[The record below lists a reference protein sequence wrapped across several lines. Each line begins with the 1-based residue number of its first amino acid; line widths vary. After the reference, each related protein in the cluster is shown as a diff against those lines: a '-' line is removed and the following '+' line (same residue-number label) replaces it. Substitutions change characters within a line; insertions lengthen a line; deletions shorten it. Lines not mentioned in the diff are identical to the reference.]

1 MKKSQ
6 VKKLSTE
13 ELVEKTRTLSAERWR
28 AIYAGKPKDGNRMF
42 DLLVAIR
49 RELRARG
56 MEAQRPLLALLDD
69 PDPGTRCWAAV
80 SVLEFAPSEGE
91 RVLTEIAKLPNN
103 GLVGFSAERTL
114 EQWKAGT
121 FKPL

>member
-1 MKKSQ
+1 MKKTQ
-6 VKKLSTE
+6 LKNLS
-13 ELVEKTRTLSAERWR
+13 VEQLIEITRTASAERWL

-49 RELRARG
+49 RELRMRG
-56 MEAQRPLLALLDD
+56 LDAQRQFLGLLDD

-91 RVLTEIAKLPNN
+91 RVLAELAKLPDS
-103 GLVGFSAERTL
+103 LVGLSAEMTM
-114 EQWKAGT
+114 EQWKAGA

>member
-1 MKKSQ
+1 MKKAQ
-6 VKKLSTE
+6 LKDLSIE
-13 ELVEKTRTLSAERWR
+13 QLIEMTRTASAERWR
-28 AIYAGKPKDGNRMF
+28 AINAGRPKDGNRMF

-49 RELRARG
+49 RELRTRG
-56 MEAQRPLLALLDD
+56 LEAQRRLMGLLDD

-80 SVLEFAPSEGE
+80 SVLEFAPEEGE
-91 RVLTEIAKLPNN
+91 RVLAELAKLPDS
-103 GLVGFSAERTL
+103 LVGFSAEMTL

>member
-1 MKKSQ
+1 MRKTQ
-6 VKKLSTE
+6 LKKLSTE
-13 ELVEKTRTLSAERWR
+13 QLIEKTRSLSAERWR

-56 MEAQRPLLALLDD
+56 MEAQRQLLALLDD
-69 PDPGTRCWAAV
+69 VEDPATRCWAAA
-80 SVLEFAPSEGE
+80 SVLEFAPDEGE
-91 RVLTEIAKLPNN
+91 RVLTELAKAPNE
-103 GLVGFSAERTL
+103 LIGFSAEWTL
-114 EQWKAGT
+114 ESWKAGT

>member
-1 MKKSQ
+1 MKKTQ
-6 VKKLSTE
+6 LKKLSVGQLIE
-13 ELVEKTRTLSAERWR
+13 MTRTASAERWR

-42 DLLVAIR
+42 DLLVTIR
-49 RELRARG
+49 RELRMRG
-56 MEAQRPLLALLDD
+56 MDAQRQLLGLLDD

-91 RVLTEIAKLPNN
+91 RVLAEVAKLPES
-103 GLVGFSAERTL
+103 LVGFSAEMTL
-114 EQWKAGT
+114 EQWRAGT

>member
-1 MKKSQ
+1 MKKTQ
-6 VKKLSTE
+6 LKKLPVE
-13 ELVEKTRTLSAERWR
+13 QLIELARTTSAERWR
-28 AIYAGKPKDGNRMF
+28 AIEVGKPKDGNRMF

-49 RELRARG
+49 RELRMRG
-56 MEAQRPLLALLDD
+56 PDAQRQFLSLLDD

-91 RVLTEIAKLPNN
+91 RVLAELAKLPDS
-103 GLVGFSAERTL
+103 LVGLSAEMTL

>member
-1 MKKSQ
+1 MKKARL
-6 VKKLSTE
+6 KELSIE
-13 ELVEKTRTLSAERWR
+13 QLIEMTRTASAERWR
-28 AIYAGKPKDGNRMF
+28 TINAGKSKDGNRMF

-56 MEAQRPLLALLDD
+56 LDAQRQLLGLIDD
-69 PDPGTRCWAAV
+69 PEPGTRCWAAV
-80 SVLEFAPSEGE
+80 SVLEFAPGEGE
-91 RVLTEIAKLPNN
+91 RVLAELAKLPDS
-103 GLVGFSAERTL
+103 LVGFSAEMTL